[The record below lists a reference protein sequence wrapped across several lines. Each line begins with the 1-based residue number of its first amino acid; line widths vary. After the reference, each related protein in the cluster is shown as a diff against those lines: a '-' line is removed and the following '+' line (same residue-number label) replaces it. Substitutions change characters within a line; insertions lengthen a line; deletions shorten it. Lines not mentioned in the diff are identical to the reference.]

1 MRTLDILKPCQ
12 SAWLIIKAVVQIFL
26 NPYSKP
32 KRKNRKIFENSD
44 EDSDEDENEDSE
56 VSRRTEIDLYI

>member
-1 MRTLDILKPCQ
+1 MVLKPYR

-32 KRKNRKIFENSD
+32 KRRSRKISEDSD
-44 EDSDEDENEDSE
+44 EDVDSDEDENEDSE